1 MPGTFPGT
9 FHGFSLNS
17 QKKKKSWGNYPHI
30 TDKEIGASEVK

>member
-17 QKKKKSWGNYPHI
+17 QKKKSWGNYPHI